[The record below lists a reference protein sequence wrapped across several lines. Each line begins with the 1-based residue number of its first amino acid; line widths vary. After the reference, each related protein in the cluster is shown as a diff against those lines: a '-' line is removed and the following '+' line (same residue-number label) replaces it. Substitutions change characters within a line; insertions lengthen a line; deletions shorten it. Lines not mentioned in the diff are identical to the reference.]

1 MKKLKIIF
9 FILTIFFSNI
19 SYLAA
24 DKEGLVDK
32 SYLKVKINNL
42 KNGNDTLKKALK
54 YKKKNKIEKAN
65 KKLEKALSFFVLANK
80 EIPNNIEVLKQLGF
94 VYYLVGDTIMS
105 EIYYLE
111 GLEIDPNNNLIN
123 QRLGELYF
131 NTKRVDLAN
140 ERLEVLSICNCGEYS
155 ELKEIISGIKKSK
168 Y

>member
-1 MKKLKIIF
+1 
-9 FILTIFFSNI
+9 
-19 SYLAA
+19 
-24 DKEGLVDK
+24 
-32 SYLKVKINNL
+32 
-42 KNGNDTLKKALK
+42 
-54 YKKKNKIEKAN
+54 
-65 KKLEKALSFFVLANK
+65 
-80 EIPNNIEVLKQLGF
+80 
-94 VYYLVGDTIMS
+94 MS